1 MNNLYTLWEALKTGV
16 APWTDEIENNDE
28 FVVYKDKYPV
38 TETGHLLVVPKKN
51 TNQEIE
57 KAVRYAITVGQEHI
71 RDDAGPVTGF
81 NVGINW
87 GESAGQTVDF
97 PHVHLILRSD
107 GDCED
112 PTGGVRNVIPGKGN
126 YKKQEIKEGL

>member
-1 MNNLYTLWEALKTGV
+1 MNTLYTLWEAIKTGV
-16 APWTDEIENNDE
+16 APWEDEIENNDE

-38 TETGHLLVVPKKN
+38 TETGHFLIVPKKN

-57 KAVRYAITVGQEHI
+57 KAVRYAMTLGQESI
-71 RDDAGPVTGF
+71 MDEAGPTTGF
-81 NVGINW
+81 NIGINW
-87 GESAGQTVDF
+87 GASAGQTVEF
-97 PHVHLILRSD
+97 PHVHLILRTD

-126 YKKQEIKEGL
+126 YLNQTKEGL

>member
-1 MNNLYTLWEALKTGV
+1 MNNLYTLWEAKQAGV
-16 APWTDEIENNDE
+16 APWTDEVQNTDE
-28 FVVYKDKYPV
+28 FVVYRDQFPV
-38 TETGHLLVVPKKN
+38 TETGHFLVVPKKN

-57 KAVRYAITVGQEHI
+57 KAVRFAITVGQENI
-71 RDDAGPVTGF
+71 MDAANPVTGF
-81 NVGINW
+81 NIGINW
-87 GESAGQTVDF
+87 GESAGQTVGF

-126 YKKQEIKEGL
+126 YKQQDD